1 MGYFSI
7 ANFWEAD
14 RRTARAGESMQQGA
28 VVAVS
33 DWGDGQHK
41 LMKLTTG
48 FSGAAGQYGVA
59 YKVGTEPN
67 QVESSTANTTLLG
80 TRSIT
85 IVSGDYVV
93 EVRPR
98 AILEY
103 SQDLMHSSMATFQGV
118 GTALGVLAGQWC
130 TSATGSAVTAPVIG
144 RVYRYF
150 GTARVL
156 VELL

>member
-28 VVAVS
+28 VVKVL

-41 LMKLTTG
+41 LLKLTTG
-48 FSGAAGQYGVA
+48 DTVAAGQYGVA

-80 TRSIT
+80 SRQIT

-93 EVRPR
+93 EIRPR

-103 SQDLMHSSMATFQGV
+103 SMDLVHSSMATFQNV

-130 TSATGSAVTAPVIG
+130 TTGTGSAVTAPVMG

-150 GTARVL
+150 GTSRVL